1 MVWLWP
7 VLGGSFKDL
16 GDIDGVSMWDAL
28 VNNTESP
35 RKELLHNI
43 DDEVPYAALRYGDYK
58 VVTGKTSPTNCY
70 ILQI

>member
-1 MVWLWP
+1 
-7 VLGGSFKDL
+7 
-16 GDIDGVSMWDAL
+16 MWDAL